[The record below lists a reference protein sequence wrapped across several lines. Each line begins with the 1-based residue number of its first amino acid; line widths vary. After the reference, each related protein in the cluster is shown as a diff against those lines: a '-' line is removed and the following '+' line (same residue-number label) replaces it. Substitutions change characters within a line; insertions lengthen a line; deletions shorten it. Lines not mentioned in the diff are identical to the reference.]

1 MRMTGRDWGLLIL
14 LSLLWGGAFFFSKIA
29 VGAIGPLT
37 TAACR
42 VSLAA
47 LVLLAVVRIGG
58 HHMPTGR
65 EAWSAFLVMG
75 LINNAIPFGLIFWGQ
90 TRIDS
95 SLAAILNAMTPVFA
109 VLLAHVLTQDEKL
122 TPAKSLGV
130 ATALAGV
137 VLLIGPAALGGITAA
152 GWGMLAVLGA
162 GVSYALAGLYGRR
175 FKALPVQVAA
185 AGMLCGSSVLL
196 IPTALAVE
204 QPWTFSP
211 GLVHVAAVVGL
222 ALLSTALAYLLY
234 FRVLRSAGPT
244 NVQLVT
250 FLIPV
255 SALALGVVI
264 LGERLA
270 PAAFAG
276 MALIF
281 TGLAVIDGR
290 IKGFVARRLG
300 LSR

>member
-47 LVLLAVVRIGG
+47 LVLLAVVRLGG
-58 HHMPTGR
+58 HRMPTG
-65 EAWSAFLVMG
+65 AAALGAFLVMG
-75 LINNAIPFGLIFWGQ
+75 MLNNAIPFTLIFWGQ
-90 TRIDS
+90 THIDS

-109 VLLAHVLTQDEKL
+109 VLIAHVATRDEAL
-122 TPAKSLGV
+122 TPAKGLGV
-130 ATALAGV
+130 AVALGGV
-137 VLLIGPAALGGITAA
+137 ILLIGPAALGGLTAA
-152 GWGMLAVLGA
+152 GWGMLAVLAA
-162 GVSYALAGLYGRR
+162 GVSYACAGIYGRR
-175 FKALPVQVAA
+175 FKDLPVQVAA

-196 IPTALAVE
+196 IPTAVVVERPWVFDPGAV
-204 QPWTFSP
+204 Q
-211 GLVHVAAVVGL
+211 VAAVVGL

-234 FRVLRSAGPT
+234 FRILQSAGAT
-244 NVQLVT
+244 NVALVT

-255 SALALGVVI
+255 SALALGVLI
-264 LGERLA
+264 LGERLE
-270 PAAFAG
+270 PLAFGG

-281 TGLAVIDGR
+281 AGLGIIDGR
-290 IKGFVARRLG
+290 LQGAMARRLRG
-300 LSR
+300 LR

>member
-1 MRMTGRDWGLLIL
+1 MSMSGRDWVLLIL

-47 LVLLAVVRIGG
+47 VVLLAVVRLGG
-58 HHMPTGR
+58 HRMPAGR
-65 EAWSAFLVMG
+65 AAWGAFLVMG
-75 LINNAIPFGLIFWGQ
+75 LVNNAIPFSLIFWGQ

-109 VLLAHVLTQDEKL
+109 VLLAHAVTRDEKL
-122 TPAKSLGV
+122 TPAKGVGV
-130 ATALAGV
+130 ATALGGV
-137 VLLIGPAALGGITAA
+137 VLLIGPAALGGITGA
-152 GWGMLAVLGA
+152 GWGMLAVLAA
-162 GVSYALAGLYGRR
+162 GVSYAAAGLWGRR

-185 AGMLCGSSVLL
+185 AGMLTGSSVLL
-196 IPTALAVE
+196 IPAAVVVE
-204 QPWTFSP
+204 RPWVFEP
-211 GLVHVAAVVGL
+211 ALVHVAAVIGL

-255 SALALGVVI
+255 SALALGVLI
-264 LGERLA
+264 LGERLEPRA
-270 PAAFAG
+270 LGG

-281 TGLAVIDGR
+281 AGLAVIDGR
-290 IKGFVARRLG
+290 VKGMVVRRLG
-300 LSR
+300 ASR